1 MTYEV
6 AATADG
12 VVTGID
18 NERLARIARLAGA
31 PKADGAGVDLLR
43 KMGDPVVRGEP
54 LYRIHA
60 TNNSE
65 LAFAQHQAAQGSGY
79 TVGAAEAAVA
89 EAALEF

>member
-1 MTYEV
+1 MSSIEDYARRPRE
-6 AATADG
+6 
-12 VVTGID
+12 
-18 NERLARIARLAGA
+18 ERLARIARLAGA

-60 TNNSE
+60 TNPSE
-65 LAFAQHQAAQGSGY
+65 LEFARHQAAQGSGY
-79 TVGAAEAAVA
+79 TVGAAEAAVT